1 MDTESVISYNNN
13 NNQGENSDDFKV
25 QNANQ
30 TTYAYIT
37 KLRAISCIAVVILH
51 TALAGS
57 ASFDI
62 TDSQRMWTMIIRN
75 MMLWSVPCFIM
86 VTGALLLNPEKDI
99 TYKKL
104 FSKYIKRVVICILVF
119 TAVFEL
125 FDVVLNGKQA
135 VLWIVSEYAYK
146 VVAGKSWAHMWYL
159 YMLLGIYLLLPFYK
173 MITRQIK
180 KHDAVYLCIIYFL
193 FLSFLPIIRDI
204 TGCEIAFFICTSTI
218 YPFYLFIGYFIHS
231 KTIIPRKTWMC
242 ILLALTSAGLIGLT
256 AYAYM
261 HNVDKL
267 KGMLGTYAFP
277 ITVIQSVCVFSLF
290 TMRES
295 NSAINNLWVI
305 IDKYSFGIYL
315 IHMLILKTLFVA
327 LKFNPYQ
334 WGSVIMLIPVAICV
348 FVVSLIVVAIFY
360 KLISFVNQKK

>member
-1 MDTESVISYNNN
+1 
-13 NNQGENSDDFKV
+13 
-25 QNANQ
+25 
-30 TTYAYIT
+30 
-37 KLRAISCIAVVILH
+37 
-51 TALAGS
+51 
-57 ASFDI
+57 
-62 TDSQRMWTMIIRN
+62 
-75 MMLWSVPCFIM
+75 
-86 VTGALLLNPEKDI
+86 
-99 TYKKL
+99 
-104 FSKYIKRVVICILVF
+104 
-119 TAVFEL
+119 
-125 FDVVLNGKQA
+125 
-135 VLWIVSEYAYK
+135 
-146 VVAGKSWAHMWYL
+146 MWYL

-242 ILLALTSAGLIGLT
+242 ILLVLTSAGLIGLT

-261 HNVDKL
+261 YNVDKL

-348 FVVSLIVVAIFY
+348 FIVSLIAVAVFY
-360 KLISFVNQKK
+360 KLTSFVNQKK